1 MPTQIA
7 EKTQG
12 LMQIQKILHLTEDK
26 HFESGEYIFK
36 EGDEDHNFYIVMKGQ
51 VEISK
56 KTSDGNEKVIAE
68 LKAGEILGEG
78 VLSGVIIKPASA
90 KAVSDVELL
99 ALSKEDFDE
108 LVTKDSRAG
117 LDFLLSVLGT
127 LNDRINSTNIKL
139 LALYEINKLMG
150 IHRDDLQK
158 LSQGLV
164 QKLIAITES
173 RNGVMFL
180 KNPFEES
187 YRILYSSTDEM
198 NENTFKDFNKNKSQI
213 ISNGNFQYLFVNLK
227 DVGYLVLRREMG
239 DSPYEDD
246 HLRLLVLIA
255 EQAGN
260 AIESASRR
268 ASEKARNILHQKRI
282 IL

>member
-1 MPTQIA
+1 MPTQTA
-7 EKTQG
+7 EKSSG

-26 HFESGEYIFK
+26 HFGHDEYIFK
-36 EGDEDHNFYIVMKGQ
+36 EGEEDHNFYIVMKGQ

-78 VLSGVIIKPASA
+78 VLSGVVIKPASA
-90 KAVSDVELL
+90 KAISDVELL
-99 ALSKEDFDE
+99 ALSKEDFDD
-108 LVTKDSRAG
+108 LLAKDSEAG

-173 RNGVMFL
+173 RDGVMFL

-187 YRILYSSTDEM
+187 YRMLYSSIDKM
-198 NENTFKDFNKNKSQI
+198 DENTFKDFDKNKSRI

-227 DVGYLVLRREMG
+227 DVGYLVLRREMK

-246 HLRLLVLIA
+246 YLRLLVLIA

-268 ASEKARNILHQKRI
+268 ASEKARNILHQKKI
-282 IL
+282 VL